1 MNLKIRT
8 AVEWYYEQTV
18 VQGKTN
24 YVDLY
29 EQALVMEKEQMID
42 FANKVALIKLNEA
55 FNIEQFYDEMY

>member
-1 MNLKIRT
+1 MTLKIRT

-29 EQALVMEKEQMID
+29 EQAKAMEKEQMID